1 MSRVVVGVDAGA
13 SRVRII
19 VARDGHIAAQAE
31 AAAVNPN
38 VVGADASVAAIL
50 DLLRSQLH
58 GATPD
63 AMCVG
68 AAGID
73 RDSTLATYTSAIKT
87 AIAPRQLTI
96 VPDALLAL
104 RAAVA
109 DGDGAVI
116 IAGTGSI
123 GFAVRDDH
131 MFRCG
136 GYGHVFGDEGSGFV
150 IGREG
155 VRLTLRALDG
165 RSPKD
170 GLTQAVCEYLNAS
183 DVRGLLARVYE
194 DAAPNR
200 RLAELA
206 PMVVTFASD
215 GHRAAAKIVQQ
226 AALDLAELA
235 RTVARHAGISEQAV
249 PLVLAGGLLQEN
261 SLLTY
266 LLETRITNELPL
278 MHVTKNPPPPVMGAL
293 LLAERMVRA

>member
-31 AAAVNPN
+31 TASINPN
-38 VVGADASVAAIL
+38 VAGADVSVEAIL

-73 RDSTLATYTSAIKT
+73 RDSTLAIYTSAIK
-87 AIAPRQLTI
+87 AEIAPRQLMI

-104 RAAVA
+104 RAAVP
-109 DGDGAVI
+109 DGDGAVL

-123 GFAVRDDH
+123 GFAVRDGRT
-131 MFRCG
+131 FRCG

-165 RSPKD
+165 RAPKD
-170 GLTQAVCEYLNAS
+170 GLTQAICDFVHVS

-194 DAAPNR
+194 NAAPNR
-200 RLAELA
+200 YLAELA
-206 PMVVTFASD
+206 PTIITFASN

-235 RTVARHAGISEQAV
+235 RTVARHADISEHGL

-293 LLAERMVRA
+293 SLAERMVRA

>member
-19 VARDGHIAAQAE
+19 VARDGQIAAQTE

-38 VVGADASVAAIL
+38 VVGADASIAIIL
-50 DLLRSQLH
+50 ALVRGQLR

-63 AMCVG
+63 ALCLG

-73 RDSTLATYTSAIKT
+73 RDTTLAIYTTAIK
-87 AIAPRQLTI
+87 ADIAPRQLMI
-96 VPDALLAL
+96 IPDALLAL
-104 RAAVA
+104 RAAVP
-109 DGDGAVI
+109 DGDGVVL

-123 GFAVRDDH
+123 GFAVRDDRT
-131 MFRCG
+131 FRCG

-165 RSPKD
+165 RAPND
-170 GLTQAVCEYLNAS
+170 GLTKSICEYFRVS
-183 DVRGLLARVYE
+183 DVRGLLSCVYE

-206 PMVVTFASD
+206 PMIVAFASD

-235 RTVARHAGISEQAV
+235 RTVARHAELSERDAA
-249 PLVLAGGLLQEN
+249 LVLAGGLLQEN

-278 MHVTKNPPPPVMGAL
+278 MRVLKNPPPPVMGAL
-293 LLAERMVRA
+293 SLAERMVRE